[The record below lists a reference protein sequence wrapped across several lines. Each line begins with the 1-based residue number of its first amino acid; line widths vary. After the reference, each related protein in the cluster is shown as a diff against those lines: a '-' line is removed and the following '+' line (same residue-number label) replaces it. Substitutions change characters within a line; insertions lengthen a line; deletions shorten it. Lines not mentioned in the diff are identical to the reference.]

1 MNGGGEPIISM
12 LEAYA
17 RSSTARFHMPG
28 HKGVDGG
35 GMAFERIAPIDIT
48 ELGFSDD
55 LHRPKGAI
63 AASRTRLGGRVRRA
77 RLLFPGKRFY
87 GGRARNAPVAGN
99 GQAGADRARLP

>member
-63 AASRTRLGGRVRRA
+63 AASERAWADACGARGCFFLVNGSTAGVLAMLLSLGTG
-77 RLLFPGKRFY
+77 
-87 GGRARNAPVAGN
+87 
-99 GQAGADRARLP
+99 